1 MELLPAGEVQ
11 LVTHCL
17 QWLLLLEVWREEALR
32 VVLPVAKLA
41 RLACIFLCSI
51 NFFLERPV

>member
-11 LVTHCL
+11 SVTHCL

-51 NFFLERPV
+51 NFFLERTV